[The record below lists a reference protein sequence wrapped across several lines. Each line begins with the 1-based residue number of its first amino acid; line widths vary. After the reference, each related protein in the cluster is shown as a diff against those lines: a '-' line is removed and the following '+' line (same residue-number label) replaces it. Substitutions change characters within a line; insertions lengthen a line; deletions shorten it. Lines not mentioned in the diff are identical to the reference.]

1 MSLSPH
7 SPSPQGLSFNV
18 RASTFAENLEK
29 SEFPTAA
36 AYATATALQKALEVA
51 TLLPVAHLVISA
63 DTVVDLDG
71 EVLEK
76 PADAK
81 DAVRMLSRL
90 SGTRHSVHTGVA
102 LVFPRARDPVTHACP
117 RVVTFSETTR
127 VAFSRVPPAAI
138 AAYVATGDAFGKAG
152 AYGVQGA
159 AGSFVTGIEG
169 CYHNVVGLPLHRLSA
184 ELLALIEDGVLEE
197 EATM

>member
-1 MSLSPH
+1 M
-7 SPSPQGLSFNV
+7 
-18 RASTFAENLEK
+18 RASTFDENLDK
-29 SEFPTAA
+29 SSFSTAS

-51 TLLPVAHLVISA
+51 TDSNAHLVIGA

-71 EVLEK
+71 DVLEK
-76 PADAK
+76 PADAQ
-81 DAVRMLSRL
+81 DAVRMLSKL
-90 SGTRHSVHTGVA
+90 SGTRHCVHTGVA

-117 RVVTFSETTR
+117 RVVTFSESTR
-127 VAFSRVPPAAI
+127 VTFGRVPPAAI
-138 AAYVATGDAFGKAG
+138 ATYVATGDAFGKAG

-184 ELLALIEDGVLEE
+184 ELLALIDAGVLD
-197 EATM
+197 EAKT

>member
-1 MSLSPH
+1 M
-7 SPSPQGLSFNV
+7 
-18 RASTFAENLEK
+18 RASTFDENLDK
-29 SEFPTAA
+29 SSFPTAS

-51 TLLPVAHLVISA
+51 TDSNAHVVIGA

-76 PADAK
+76 PADAQ

-90 SGTRHSVHTGVA
+90 SGARHSVHTGVA
-102 LVFPRARDPVTHACP
+102 LVFPCARDPVTHACP

-127 VAFSRVPPAAI
+127 VTFSRVPPAAI

-184 ELLALIEDGVLEE
+184 ELLALIDAGVLEE
-197 EATM
+197 EPQT